1 MKTQDRWRVIHF
13 GIRSKLIAL
22 FVAIKVLPLIMLA
35 YFAWQGVEQLGLSL
49 SQETEQLADEVKTTV
64 ADMSS
69 RFAKESVQALDD
81 RAREEL
87 ERLTTDTARAVADFL
102 YDRDR
107 DILLVATLPPN
118 ERQYQQ
124 FLDTRTRYT
133 TPTGQWRLTADGQ
146 GWETEHHVEPKF
158 ELAAS
163 LNAENLQDFHSR
175 PPESVSRSV
184 PSPLYY

>member
-22 FVAIKVLPLIMLA
+22 FVVIKVLPLIMLA
-35 YFAWQGVEQLGLSL
+35 YFAWQGVEQLGQSL

-69 RFAKESVQALDD
+69 RFVKESVQALND

-107 DILLVATLPPN
+107 DILLVATLPQN
-118 ERQYQQ
+118 EHQYQQ

-133 TPTGQWRLTADGQ
+133 TPTG
-146 GWETEHHVEPKF
+146 K
-158 ELAAS
+158 
-163 LNAENLQDFHSR
+163 
-175 PPESVSRSV
+175 
-184 PSPLYY
+184 

>member
-22 FVAIKVLPLIMLA
+22 FVVIKVLPLIMLA
-35 YFAWQGVEQLGLSL
+35 YFAWQGVEQLGQSL

-69 RFAKESVQALDD
+69 RFVKESVQALDD

-107 DILLVATLPPN
+107 DILLVATLPQN
-118 ERQYQQ
+118 EHQYQQ

-133 TPTGQWRLTADGQ
+133 TPTG
-146 GWETEHHVEPKF
+146 K
-158 ELAAS
+158 
-163 LNAENLQDFHSR
+163 
-175 PPESVSRSV
+175 
-184 PSPLYY
+184 